1 MKNDAEL
8 SPEERKRLFAELR
21 QNPEYVKTRR
31 LLLILSIGN
40 ILFLAVMSLLMM
52 NDIAPLWVTGSAMAV
67 FLVASQIFI
76 SRLSRKQNAMMNSLK
91 QEYALQEQEKTER
104 GSKKDRAREKRLAKQ
119 NRSGSQEEDSAGAE

>member
-1 MKNDAEL
+1 
-8 SPEERKRLFAELR
+8 
-21 QNPEYVKTRR
+21 
-31 LLLILSIGN
+31 
-40 ILFLAVMSLLMM
+40 
-52 NDIAPLWVTGSAMAV
+52 VTGSAMAV